1 MMKQFFLSLIIA
13 LTWVP
18 AIGQCCPEKPTAE
31 KRQVLWQ
38 KLQEELTAVDKGLD
52 GVMGLAV
59 KDLTSGE
66 TFFIHGDEIMPQ
78 ASSIKI
84 TVLANLYLQA
94 QQGKLK
100 LTDEYVVRKE
110 DLVSGSDIM
119 LGLTPGVTRLTLR
132 DLATMMVA
140 VSDNSATNVL
150 IGRVG
155 MENVNAML
163 DGLGLHATRL
173 RRQMMDLKA
182 AGEGRENVSTPREMM
197 TLLETI
203 YRGKLLSKEM
213 TADFIKVLSTHK
225 ESSLL
230 QGLPDD
236 AVAASKPG
244 ELEAVRNDS
253 GIIFRKKSALYF
265 VRDDNVS
272 EGRKR
277 GLGGNPQSYGAHV
290 QLFRS
295 RVPRL
300 RLWPGRV
307 AKIRQAL
314 LKGLSLYLGRSAKIR
329 WNETSFSMDPDHHP
343 ISQCDLCGTV
353 QARSL
358 TGSGPAKSAA
368 IQSRRQCSPG
378 YPPRAGHCRSAT
390 QKRAAGF
397 WRQLVY
403 RLPCP

>member
-1 MMKQFFLSLIIA
+1 MIKRFLLLLIA
-13 LTWVP
+13 VFACVP
-18 AIGQCCPEKPTAE
+18 AFAQCCPEKPTTE
-31 KRQVLWQ
+31 KRQALWL
-38 KLQEELTAVDKGLD
+38 KLQEELGAIDKGLD

-84 TVLANLYLQA
+84 AVLADLYLQA

-100 LTDEYVVRKE
+100 LNDEYVVRAA
-110 DLVSGSDIM
+110 DLVTGSDIM

-155 MENVNAML
+155 MDNVNAML
-163 DGLGLHATRL
+163 DSLGLHATRL

-182 AGEGRENVSTPREMM
+182 ADEGRENVSTPREMM

-203 YRGKLLSKEM
+203 YRDKLLNKEM
-213 TADFIKVLSTHK
+213 TADFIKILSTHK

-253 GIIFRKKSALYF
+253 GIILVKGRPYILCVMTTYLKDEKEGAAAIRRIAALTYSYF
-265 VRDDNVS
+265 D
-272 EGRKR
+272 
-277 GLGGNPQSYGAHV
+277 
-290 QLFRS
+290 
-295 RVPRL
+295 RL
-300 RLWPGRV
+300 ARASDFGRV
-307 AKIRQAL
+307 
-314 LKGLSLYLGRSAKIR
+314 
-329 WNETSFSMDPDHHP
+329 
-343 ISQCDLCGTV
+343 V
-353 QARSL
+353 
-358 TGSGPAKSAA
+358 
-368 IQSRRQCSPG
+368 SP
-378 YPPRAGHCRSAT
+378 
-390 QKRAAGF
+390 K
-397 WRQLVY
+397 
-403 RLPCP
+403 

>member
-1 MMKQFFLSLIIA
+1 MIKRFLLFLIA
-13 LTWVP
+13 LLACVP
-18 AIGQCCPEKPTAE
+18 VMAQCCPEKPTTE
-31 KRQVLWQ
+31 KQQALWL
-38 KLQEELTAVDKGLD
+38 KLQEELTAIDKGLD

-59 KDLTSGE
+59 KDLTSGD

-84 TVLANLYLQA
+84 AVLANLYLQA

-100 LTDEYVVRKE
+100 LTDEYVVRAS
-110 DLVSGSDIM
+110 DLVTGSDIM

-155 MENVNAML
+155 MDNVNAML
-163 DGLGLHATRL
+163 DGMGLHATRL

-197 TLLETI
+197 SLLETI
-203 YRGKLLSKEM
+203 YRGKLLNKEM

-253 GIIFRKKSALYF
+253 GIIFVKGRPYILCVMTTYLKDEKEGAAAIRKITTLTYSYF
-265 VRDDNVS
+265 DRLARAS
-272 EGRKR
+272 E
-277 GLGGNPQSYGAHV
+277 Y
-290 QLFRS
+290 
-295 RVPRL
+295 
-300 RLWPGRV
+300 GRV
-307 AKIRQAL
+307 
-314 LKGLSLYLGRSAKIR
+314 
-329 WNETSFSMDPDHHP
+329 
-343 ISQCDLCGTV
+343 V
-353 QARSL
+353 
-358 TGSGPAKSAA
+358 
-368 IQSRRQCSPG
+368 SP
-378 YPPRAGHCRSAT
+378 
-390 QKRAAGF
+390 K
-397 WRQLVY
+397 
-403 RLPCP
+403 